1 MLSARD
7 LLLTVNPALLSGQLA
22 KTKLFIENLQQGRAI
37 KVVPGAKKAI
47 DGNIVIDPCLDGYPD
62 RFFNTGISLVQG
74 WVDLDNDSPDPLYS
88 HCIEVGIRLYAG
100 RLDYSFGRASKQC
113 RGKIAATHILIP
125 LKGDIEKR
133 KELLPGAFY
142 IDGEKHETEFR
153 YLSKSSKP
161 GSTQHSVGP
170 GSAHFNGDQVDTV
183 VWTNL
188 NTTTTAPLYEVDDVI
203 RGVAAGQLIYTIVR
217 HWTVNRH
224 HLAIPFTAV
233 LARAVSEG
241 GLILADPGHP
251 LRSHVIPLLP
261 TAEHAERL
269 LKAVCEVAGDDAFED
284 RNRELTGALD
294 RMARGA
300 QLPGRRAL
308 AERLDSGN
316 DADIICSRLLL
327 GSRLDVVQNMIE
339 RYVKDRTAEDIC
351 YIDLKAL
358 KAGHPYHVSR
368 AQAFNDNLGQVVTFG
383 RKNIP
388 AFTLFEMS
396 DQRRMATGGM
406 GMFPDKASGE
416 LLLTRNGFVL
426 PDDYDGDRTGV
437 LETVNIWRGLPHP
450 PIWHPNESVG
460 AQVIE
465 DFLWVLEQLTRGNEE
480 QINTVIDWVA
490 DIVQNPAAK
499 RPVAIVSVA
508 DKGIGKSLFFNGI
521 LRALFGELYRAIQ
534 ATVLEGKFPIDVFRG
549 GLYVCFNEA
558 GDLSYAAKLVL
569 GNFIKDDWVGG
580 EGKGDKA
587 STIHNLARIAVTTNK
602 LDFNISARYLE
613 AGSEERSLYY
623 IRGHSPASMGVNEF
637 VRYRNSIRPRFE
649 RIVSTV
655 IGSEDAMR
663 HLMAFLKSRK
673 SSMDK
678 VLALVGSA
686 HHDQDIRAANLA
698 FVERAVKMLLEN
710 NQFLPGPA
718 DLVGKIAAKSD
729 VVWGPDLALTSVGVR
744 NLMDDFAR
752 VDSRFK
758 VNANA
763 VIGYF
768 IDPLGAL
775 EPSGSCFLP
784 TRAYGAVVSKF
795 EEVTKVKIEP
805 AYELS
810 EADYVNYDIEAAK
823 RKLRERQKR

>member
-1 MLSARD
+1 
-7 LLLTVNPALLSGQLA
+7 
-22 KTKLFIENLQQGRAI
+22 
-37 KVVPGAKKAI
+37 
-47 DGNIVIDPCLDGYPD
+47 
-62 RFFNTGISLVQG
+62 
-74 WVDLDNDSPDPLYS
+74 
-88 HCIEVGIRLYAG
+88 
-100 RLDYSFGRASKQC
+100 
-113 RGKIAATHILIP
+113 
-125 LKGDIEKR
+125 
-133 KELLPGAFY
+133 
-142 IDGEKHETEFR
+142 
-153 YLSKSSKP
+153 
-161 GSTQHSVGP
+161 
-170 GSAHFNGDQVDTV
+170 
-183 VWTNL
+183 
-188 NTTTTAPLYEVDDVI
+188 
-203 RGVAAGQLIYTIVR
+203 
-217 HWTVNRH
+217 
-224 HLAIPFTAV
+224 
-233 LARAVSEG
+233 
-241 GLILADPGHP
+241 
-251 LRSHVIPLLP
+251 
-261 TAEHAERL
+261 
-269 LKAVCEVAGDDAFED
+269 
-284 RNRELTGALD
+284 
-294 RMARGA
+294 
-300 QLPGRRAL
+300 
-308 AERLDSGN
+308 
-316 DADIICSRLLL
+316 
-327 GSRLDVVQNMIE
+327 
-339 RYVKDRTAEDIC
+339 
-351 YIDLKAL
+351 
-358 KAGHPYHVSR
+358 
-368 AQAFNDNLGQVVTFG
+368 
-383 RKNIP
+383 
-388 AFTLFEMS
+388 
-396 DQRRMATGGM
+396 M

-686 HHDQDIRAANLA
+686 HHDQDIRAANLT

>member
-1 MLSARD
+1 MLHARD
-7 LLLTVNPALLSGQLA
+7 LLRTVNPSILSEQLA
-22 KTKLFIENLQQGRAI
+22 KTKLFVESVQQGRAI
-37 KVVPGAKKAI
+37 KVAPGTKKAI
-47 DGNIVIDPCLDGYPD
+47 DGNIVIDPNLDGYPD
-62 RFFNTGISLVQG
+62 GFFNVGISLMQG

-88 HCIEVGIRLYAG
+88 HCIEIGTRLYSG

-113 RGKIAATHILIP
+113 GGKPVATHILIP

-269 LKAVCEVAGDDAFED
+269 LKALCDVAGDDEFKD

-437 LETVNIWRGLPHP
+437 LEAVNIWRGLPHP
-450 PIWHPNESVG
+450 PIWHPNENVG
-460 AQVIE
+460 AEVTE

-480 QINTVIDWVA
+480 QINAVLDWVA

-558 GDLSYAAKLVL
+558 GDLSDAAKLVL

-623 IRGHSPASMGVNEF
+623 IRGHSPASLGVNEF

-686 HHDQDIRAANLA
+686 HHDQDIRAANLT
-698 FVERAVKMLLEN
+698 FVERAVKMMLEN
-710 NQFLPGPA
+710 NKFLAGPA
-718 DLVGKIAAKSD
+718 DLLDKVVGRSG
-729 VVWGPDLALTSVGVR
+729 VVWGPDLTLTAVGVR

-752 VDSRFK
+752 VDSRFR

-763 VIGYF
+763 VIQYF

-775 EPSGSCFLP
+775 EPCGSCFLP
-784 TRAYGAVVSKF
+784 TRAYGAVISKF
-795 EEVTKVKIEP
+795 EEVTKVKIEA

-810 EADYVNYDIEAAK
+810 EADYAIYDVESAK
-823 RKLRERQKR
+823 KKLKERQKR

>member
-1 MLSARD
+1 
-7 LLLTVNPALLSGQLA
+7 V
-22 KTKLFIENLQQGRAI
+22 
-37 KVVPGAKKAI
+37 
-47 DGNIVIDPCLDGYPD
+47 
-62 RFFNTGISLVQG
+62 
-74 WVDLDNDSPDPLYS
+74 
-88 HCIEVGIRLYAG
+88 
-100 RLDYSFGRASKQC
+100 
-113 RGKIAATHILIP
+113 
-125 LKGDIEKR
+125 
-133 KELLPGAFY
+133 
-142 IDGEKHETEFR
+142 
-153 YLSKSSKP
+153 
-161 GSTQHSVGP
+161 
-170 GSAHFNGDQVDTV
+170 
-183 VWTNL
+183 
-188 NTTTTAPLYEVDDVI
+188 
-203 RGVAAGQLIYTIVR
+203 
-217 HWTVNRH
+217 
-224 HLAIPFTAV
+224 
-233 LARAVSEG
+233 
-241 GLILADPGHP
+241 
-251 LRSHVIPLLP
+251 
-261 TAEHAERL
+261 
-269 LKAVCEVAGDDAFED
+269 
-284 RNRELTGALD
+284 
-294 RMARGA
+294 
-300 QLPGRRAL
+300 
-308 AERLDSGN
+308 N

-426 PDDYDGDRTGV
+426 PDDYDGDMPGV

-460 AQVIE
+460 AQVVE

-480 QINTVIDWVA
+480 QINAVLDWVA

-558 GDLSYAAKLVL
+558 GDLSDAAKLVL

-678 VLALVGSA
+678 VLTLVGSA
-686 HHDQDIRAANLA
+686 HHDQDIRAANLT
-698 FVERAVKMLLEN
+698 FVERAVKMMLEN
-710 NQFLPGPA
+710 NKFVPGPA
-718 DLVGKIAAKSD
+718 DLLDKVVGRSA
-729 VVWGPDLALTSVGVR
+729 VVWGPDLVLTPVGVR

-784 TRAYGAVVSKF
+784 ARAYGAVVSKF

-823 RKLRERQKR
+823 RKLKEWQKR

>member
-1 MLSARD
+1 MLAARD
-7 LLLTVNPALLSGQLA
+7 LLLTVNAALLSEQLA
-22 KTKLFIENLQQGRAI
+22 KTKLFVENVQQGRAI
-37 KVVPGAKKAI
+37 KVAPGSKKAI
-47 DGNIVIDPCLDGYPD
+47 DGNIVIDPNLDGYPD
-62 RFFNTGISLVQG
+62 RFFNTGIALMQG
-74 WVDLDNDSPDPLYS
+74 WVDLDNDSSDPLYS
-88 HCIEVGIRLYAG
+88 HCIEVGVRLYAG
-100 RLDYSFGRASKQC
+100 RLDYSFGRASKRC
-113 RGKIAATHILIP
+113 GGKIAATHILIP

-133 KELLPGAFY
+133 KQLLPGPFY
-142 IDGEKHETEFR
+142 INGEKHDTEFR
-153 YLSKSSKP
+153 YLSKSGKP

-170 GSAHFNGDQVDTV
+170 GSTHFNGDQVDAV

-224 HLAIPFTAV
+224 HLALSFTAI

-241 GLILADPGHP
+241 GAIFADPSHP
-251 LRSHVIPLLP
+251 LHSYVIPLLP

-269 LKAVCEVAGDDAFED
+269 LKAVCDVAGDDEFQD
-284 RNRELTGALD
+284 RNRELTGALEKL
-294 RMARGA
+294 ARGA
-300 QLPGRRAL
+300 HLPGRKAL

-316 DADIICSRLLL
+316 DADVICSRLLL

-339 RYVKDRTAEDIC
+339 RYVKDRTAEDIF

-406 GMFPDKASGE
+406 GMFPDQASGE
-416 LLLTRNGFVL
+416 LLLVRNGFVL
-426 PDDYDGDRTGV
+426 PDDYDGDMAGV

-450 PIWHPNESVG
+450 AIWHPKESIGV
-460 AQVIE
+460 QVVE
-465 DFLWVLEQLTRGNEE
+465 DFLWVLDQLTRGNDE
-480 QINTVIDWVA
+480 QINAVIDWVA
-490 DIVQNPAAK
+490 DIVQNPSAK
-499 RPVAIVSVA
+499 RPVAIISVA

-521 LRALFGELYRAIQ
+521 LRMLFGELYRAVQ
-534 ATVLEGKFPIDVFRG
+534 ATVLEGKFPVDVFRD

-558 GDLSYAAKLVL
+558 GNLSDAAKLVL

-587 STIHNLARIAVTTNK
+587 STIHNLARIAITTNK
-602 LDFNISARYLE
+602 LDFNITARHVE

-637 VRYRNSIRPRFE
+637 VRHRNSIRPRFE

-655 IGSEDAMR
+655 MGSEDAMR
-663 HLMAFLKSRK
+663 HLMAYLKGRK
-673 SSMDK
+673 TSMNK
-678 VLALVGSA
+678 VLALAGSA
-686 HHDQDIRAANLA
+686 HHDQDIRAANLS
-698 FVERAVKMLLEN
+698 FIERAVKMMLEN
-710 NQFLPGPA
+710 NRFLAGLP
-718 DLVGKIAAKSD
+718 DVVGQVRSD
-729 VVWGPDLALTSVGVR
+729 VAWGPQLRLTPVGVR
-744 NLMDDFAR
+744 NLMDDLAR
-752 VDSRFK
+752 VDSTFK

-763 VIGYF
+763 VLQYF
-768 IDPLGAL
+768 VDPLGSL
-775 EPSGSCFLP
+775 EQCGSCFLP
-784 TRAYGAVVSKF
+784 TRAYGAVINKF

-810 EADYVNYDIEAAK
+810 EADYTTYDVEEAK
-823 RKLRERQKR
+823 KKLRERQKR